1 MNGPERIEQA
11 IRMTNTVG
19 HPALAAFITAG
30 FPQREGFVDLIDRV
44 ATAADIVEIGVPFT
58 DPMADGVTI
67 QRSSQVALADGVT
80 LRWILEA
87 TRAATCTTPLVLMSY
102 LNPLLA
108 YRIERLATDAVSAGV
123 SGFIIPDLPFEE
135 SESIRD
141 VFDKA
146 GLALIQLVTPVTPED
161 RLGQLCRASR
171 GFVYA
176 VTTTGIT
183 GGGGGSDFEAA
194 ARYLQSVKD
203 LSPIPVLAGFG
214 IRSAAQLNTV
224 AEHTHGGIVGS
235 ALIEVLDRGDDPV
248 AFLRSLRPS
257 VSQENGDRK

>member
-1 MNGPERIEQA
+1 MNGQERIEQA
-11 IRMTNTVG
+11 IRTTHAAG

-30 FPQREGFVDLIDRV
+30 FPRREGFAELIDTI
-44 ATAADIVEIGVPFT
+44 AGAADVVEIGVPFT

-67 QRSSQVALADGVT
+67 QHSSQVALSAGVT
-80 LRWILEA
+80 LHWILE
-87 TRAATCTTPLVLMSY
+87 TIRKVTCTTPLILMSY

-108 YRIERLATDAVSAGV
+108 YRIDRLAADAVTAGV

-135 SESIRD
+135 SESIRET
-141 VFDKA
+141 FEAA

-161 RLGQLCRASR
+161 RLARLCRASR

-176 VTTTGIT
+176 VTMTGTTGK
-183 GGGGGSDFEAA
+183 GGDTVFEGAA
-194 ARYLQSVKD
+194 DYLKRVQA

-214 IRSAAQLNTV
+214 IRQASQLTTV

-257 VSQENGDRK
+257 LPDPRGERP